1 VQGKDILLSI
11 LETEGVRHIFGNPG
25 TTELGLMDALAAPE
39 GEHFDYVL
47 SLQEATVVAMAD
59 GYAQASGRPA
69 FVNVHTMA
77 GLGNAIGNLT
87 NAVQNRTPL
96 VVTAGNADRRHLI
109 ADPLLSGNLVGLAAG
124 VSKWGHEVRH
134 ADELG
139 VVMRRAFADAAAP
152 PAGPVFVGIPQDVLE
167 EEAGEAVT
175 VGSPVP
181 PRSPVAPLGPAA
193 GLDQLA
199 DLLVASDRLAIV
211 AGEEVGHGGAVA
223 ALVELAEAL
232 GCRVWGS
239 PLHAV
244 SVFPSGHPLW
254 AGPLPS
260 EAARIRAI
268 IEGSGVDRVLLVGSQ
283 AFLVYPWSPGPPLP
297 EQVELLQLASER
309 GSVGRTHPVR
319 LGLVGDVRASLVE
332 LTRLV
337 SGLVAAPSLEAAATA
352 YQLRVDAEEA
362 AALDRYDAIPM
373 DPAACVHA
381 LLRALPDDVT
391 VIDEAITTGTAVRR
405 YHRTTNPGRYF
416 FCRGGGLGWGMPAAC
431 GVSLARDSEPVLCI
445 VGDGSA
451 MYSPQ
456 ALWTAAS
463 RRLPVVFAVVNNQ
476 QYAILKANLRRMGGV
491 SAATGRFVGMDLA
504 DPPVDFSALAVS
516 MGVAATRIDKAADV
530 GPAAE
535 AAWRSGQPALL
546 ELPIS
551 AP

>member
-1 VQGKDILLSI
+1 
-11 LETEGVRHIFGNPG
+11 
-25 TTELGLMDALAAPE
+25 
-39 GEHFDYVL
+39 
-47 SLQEATVVAMAD
+47 
-59 GYAQASGRPA
+59 
-69 FVNVHTMA
+69 
-77 GLGNAIGNLT
+77 
-87 NAVQNRTPL
+87 
-96 VVTAGNADRRHLI
+96 
-109 ADPLLSGNLVGLAAG
+109 
-124 VSKWGHEVRH
+124 
-134 ADELG
+134 
-139 VVMRRAFADAAAP
+139 
-152 PAGPVFVGIPQDVLE
+152 
-167 EEAGEAVT
+167 
-175 VGSPVP
+175 
-181 PRSPVAPLGPAA
+181 
-193 GLDQLA
+193 
-199 DLLVASDRLAIV
+199 
-211 AGEEVGHGGAVA
+211 
-223 ALVELAEAL
+223 
-232 GCRVWGS
+232 
-239 PLHAV
+239 
-244 SVFPSGHPLW
+244 
-254 AGPLPS
+254 
-260 EAARIRAI
+260 
-268 IEGSGVDRVLLVGSQ
+268 
-283 AFLVYPWSPGPPLP
+283 LP